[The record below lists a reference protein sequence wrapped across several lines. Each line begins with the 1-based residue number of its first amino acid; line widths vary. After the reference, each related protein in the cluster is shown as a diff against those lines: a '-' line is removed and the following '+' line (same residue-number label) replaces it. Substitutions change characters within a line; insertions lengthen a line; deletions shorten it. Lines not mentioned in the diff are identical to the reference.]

1 MLTEETR
8 TELLP
13 HLNELPT
20 QRVAV
25 MESRGDPAEVAPE
38 LVPRLYA
45 AVAAPAPL
53 RARWPNAHLALKHEW
68 IGLWAL
74 PIADGVTEVE
84 GARIEEWEYGQV
96 VEIVHEGP
104 FETERESVA
113 KLRAFVSE
121 QGLELVGPHEEE
133 YLTPPGADPQRTLI
147 RYRVSSRPR

>member
-8 TELLP
+8 TEFLP

-20 QRVAV
+20 QRLAV
-25 MESRGDPAEVAPE
+25 MESRGDPGLVAPE

-45 AVAAPAPL
+45 AVGAPALL
-53 RARWPNAHLALKHEW
+53 RARWPNAHHALKHEW

-74 PIADGVTEVE
+74 PIADGVTEIE
-84 GARIEEWEYGQV
+84 GVRIEEWEYGQV

-104 FETERESVA
+104 YETEHESIA
-113 KLRAFVSE
+113 KLRTFVAE

-133 YLTPPGADPQRTLI
+133 YLTPPGAVPQQTLI